1 MSSASVV
8 VVKAFVTSELESK
21 VFLVALRINS
31 HVPINYVDEESLGAL
46 HDRESESGLNEPS
59 DRFSSTMLRKDH
71 ELRYLSVA
79 RKQGF
84 RIRGIKVL
92 EGKGWNLSHG
102 RDPNQP
108 LIDVVECR
116 YTVQAAV
123 IELIS

>member
-1 MSSASVV
+1 M
-8 VVKAFVTSELESK
+8 TSELEPK

-46 HDRESESGLNEPS
+46 HDRESESGLNESS
-59 DRFSSTMLRKDH
+59 DRFSSTMLGKDD
-71 ELRYLSVA
+71 ELRYLGVA
-79 RKQGF
+79 RQQGF
-84 RIRGIKVL
+84 GKRWIKML
-92 EGKGWNLSHG
+92 EGKCWDLSDG
-102 RDPNQP
+102 GDPNHS